1 MRSSWPT
8 GWRGVAPVASSLRA
22 CDGARR
28 HGGAA
33 VLLVAAALLI
43 TAVAAPAPAAA
54 GPLVVRVH
62 KGLPGAWP
70 GLALVPDDAEYL
82 AYFSAAPLELFAQRQ
97 GVAGGAGPMLSDLA
111 DATLGHDLPVGVRRA
126 VAGATRSVMIA
137 LAASSARPGQALSG
151 LVILGLAGG
160 PDERKLEAA
169 LALALPLAERVGA
182 RGLYLRRKNS
192 RESEVVAAIPGGLVF
207 GHVGWVRAAL
217 TRFGTSSR
225 VAPGAG
231 PASASAAGGLVESAP
246 AQLARQRIPASAAAF
261 VALSPGAG
269 TRAQLRPIKAFLGS
283 FEGAAWM
290 LAGPRNEPSRFGL
303 RLGFASAT
311 QARDAAAFARQ
322 IFGLS
327 NPLFGRASRGSLE
340 AALLALVSAA
350 AGALRVE
357 GADVVADL
365 TR

>member
-1 MRSSWPT
+1 
-8 GWRGVAPVASSLRA
+8 VA
-22 CDGARR
+22 
-28 HGGAA
+28 
-33 VLLVAAALLI
+33 LLVATALVVTTLC
-43 TAVAAPAPAAA
+43 APQPAHA

-70 GLALVPDDAEYL
+70 GLALVPEDAEYL

-97 GVAGGAGPMLSDLA
+97 GVVGGAGPMLSALA
-111 DATLGHDLPVGVRRA
+111 DATLGRDLPVAMRHA
-126 VAGATRSVMIA
+126 VAGATRSVLIA

-160 PDERKLEAA
+160 PDERTLEAA
-169 LALALPLAERVGA
+169 LAQALPLSERVGA
-182 RGLYLRRKNS
+182 RGLYLRSKNS
-192 RESEVVAAIPGGLVF
+192 RESQVVAAIPGGLVY
-207 GHVGWVRAAL
+207 GHLGWVRSALARYGSASRAAGAAASSASSAS
-217 TRFGTSSR
+217 TSASSTSS
-225 VAPGAG
+225 
-231 PASASAAGGLVESAP
+231 GGLAESPP
-246 AQLARQRIPASAAAF
+246 AQLARQRIPAGAAAF
-261 VALSPGAG
+261 AALSPGAG
-269 TRAQLRPIKAFLGS
+269 TRTQLRPIKAFLGS
-283 FEGAAWM
+283 IEGAAWM
-290 LAGPRNEPSRFGL
+290 LAGPRNQPSRFGL

-340 AALLALVSAA
+340 AALLALVGSA

-357 GADVVADL
+357 GSDVVAEL

>member
-1 MRSSWPT
+1 M
-8 GWRGVAPVASSLRA
+8 ASSARA
-22 CDGARR
+22 HAGSRPRAAAR
-28 HGGAA
+28 
-33 VLLVAAALLI
+33 VLLVA
-43 TAVAAPAPAAA
+43 TAVLVTTLPVHQSAGA

-70 GLALVPDDAEYL
+70 GLALVPQDAEYL
-82 AYFSAAPLELFAQRQ
+82 AYFSAAPLGLFAERQ
-97 GVAGGAGPMLSDLA
+97 GVVGGANPMLSELA
-111 DATLGHDLPVGVRRA
+111 DSTLGRDLPEAVRHA
-126 VAGATRSVMIA
+126 VAGATRSVLIA

-169 LALALPLAERVGA
+169 LALALPLSERIGA
-182 RGLYLRRKNS
+182 RGLYLRNKNS

-207 GHVGWVRAAL
+207 GHLGWVRSAL
-217 TRFGTSSR
+217 ARYHSATTSGSQ
-225 VAPGAG
+225 A
-231 PASASAAGGLVESAP
+231 ESAP

-283 FEGAAWM
+283 IEGAAWM

-340 AALLALVSAA
+340 AALLALVGSA

-357 GADVVADL
+357 GSDIVAEL